1 MGADAGATSGADNS
15 AISIGGLAEFSD
27 GLLELMADLARN
39 ASFPEDQ
46 FERER
51 RQKIEGLR
59 VERTTPGFLANERM
73 RRILF
78 GDHRY
83 AVIAPTEE
91 QVAAYRR
98 DELQHFY
105 HHHYTPSNALLLV
118 VGDFSSEHM
127 LAQVEKVFGGWKGSR
142 PEIAYFLCPA
152 RSYTAARCISSI
164 CPVPSKPRFSSAIS
178 QSLAAIPIGS
188 ARSSRIRF
196 TAAHFTRAS

>member
-1 MGADAGATSGADNS
+1 MPDRARAQTTS

-27 GLLELMADLARN
+27 GLFDLLADLARN

-73 RRILF
+73 RHVLF

-83 AVIAPTEE
+83 AIIAPTEE

-105 HHHYTPSNALLLV
+105 QHHYAPSNALLLV
-118 VGDFSSEHM
+118 VGDFSSESHARANRKSIWQ
-127 LAQVEKVFGGWKGSR
+127 LER
-142 PEIAYFLCPA
+142 P
-152 RSYTAARCISSI
+152 AA
-164 CPVPSKPRFSSAIS
+164 
-178 QSLAAIPIGS
+178 
-188 ARSSRIRF
+188 
-196 TAAHFTRAS
+196 

>member
-1 MGADAGATSGADNS
+1 MGADAGSSAGADNS

-27 GLLELMADLARN
+27 GLFEMLADLARN

-73 RRILF
+73 RRVLF

-98 DELQHFY
+98 DELEHFY
-105 HHHYTPSNALLLV
+105 HHHYTPSNSLLLV
-118 VGDFSSEHM
+118 VGDFSSDHM
-127 LAQVEKVFGGWKGSR
+127 LAQIEKAFGSWKGSR
-142 PEIAYFLCPA
+142 PEPL
-152 RSYTAARCISSI
+152 ISSAPPEALGRQVHLVHLPGSVQTQVLVGNLAI
-164 CPVPSKPRFSSAIS
+164 TRRDPDWFRTFS
-178 QSLAAIPIGS
+178 P
-188 ARSSRIRF
+188 IRF
-196 TAAHFTRAS
+196 TVAHSTRAL